1 MSLSSSNYMNEQFS
15 NLSME
20 DLRPAVRKEKA
31 LTPLLNEFE
40 IDHGTNNSPVNVVHF
55 CPFEHN
61 ANLLIYQSSEE
72 IGKLSVFLV
81 DFNKG
86 QFKSEFLEDIVVGGQ
101 VHKIAWSPQTSVQ
114 ISTDLRARSGLI
126 KLAVTLFHLNE
137 IQFLS
142 LTVEPAIGEQNDETQ
157 AREFDV
163 KRCSEQIAHCI
174 NDISFEPINGELL
187 ASTGDDKVCYIWN
200 TATGDLYSMFKLT
213 SAGMTV
219 KWHQLEPNK
228 LLVAEK
234 KGLIRFYDVSTK
246 SAILSF
252 SCDSS
257 LLLSADWCR
266 SNNFLIAC
274 TSGANNVFWN
284 TAQSSYPTEKIK
296 GHIKFGEQ
304 FAFFDDN
311 IYASRGKPNSQLLVQ
326 NRRSGQILFDKELK
340 AGRGL
345 SWHLKYPILAV
356 GAYNKVSGETGGV
369 VWSNQIDH
377 LGTQFNLA
385 LSLSLSLSLAISFNH
400 QKGDPVLFCHSL
412 SELPFFG
419 YLIIERVFFICK
431 FGDLNK
437 LSGIFLRVGMC
448 PDWHPVNILW

>member
-1 MSLSSSNYMNEQFS
+1 MSLSSSNYVNEFS
-15 NLSME
+15 NLSVD
-20 DLRPAVRKEKA
+20 DLRPAAAVKKEKT

-40 IDHGTNNSPVNVVHF
+40 IDQGTNNSPVNVVHF

-61 ANLLIYQSSEE
+61 ANLLIYQSAEE
-72 IGKLSVFLV
+72 IGKLSIFLI
-81 DFNKG
+81 DFTNN
-86 QFKSEFLEDIVVGGQ
+86 QFRSEFLEDIVVGGQ
-101 VHKIAWSPQTSVQ
+101 VHRIAWSPQTSVQ
-114 ISTDLRARSGLI
+114 TSADIKTKSGLI

-142 LTVEPAIGEQNDETQ
+142 STIESAGDPHDESQ
-157 AREFDV
+157 SREFEV
-163 KRCSEQIAHCI
+163 RRCSEQIAHCI
-174 NDISFEPINGELL
+174 NDIAYEPISGELL

-200 TATGDLYSMFKLT
+200 TASGDLYSMFKLT
-213 SAGMTV
+213 SAGMSV
-219 KWHQLEPNK
+219 KWHQFEPNK

-252 SCDSS
+252 FCDN

-266 SNNFLIAC
+266 TNNFLIAC
-274 TSGANNVFWN
+274 TSGPNNVFWC
-284 TAQSSYPTEKIK
+284 TSQSSYPTDKIK
-296 GHIKFGEQ
+296 AHIKFGEY

-356 GAYNKVSGETGGV
+356 GAYNKVTLY
-369 VWSNQIDH
+369 H
-377 LGTQFNLA
+377 F
-385 LSLSLSLSLAISFNH
+385 AI
-400 QKGDPVLFCHSL
+400 L
-412 SELPFFG
+412 
-419 YLIIERVFFICK
+419 
-431 FGDLNK
+431 
-437 LSGIFLRVGMC
+437 
-448 PDWHPVNILW
+448 